1 MRVHPYFL
9 ASPRLAGWSLV
20 LLLALGCEDPRPG
33 PVGVVQQVAISVP
46 SPTLRPGRQMTA
58 RARPLDAD
66 GGLVEIP
73 VQWRSLTPSLLA
85 VDAEG
90 ELRAIAPGTGIV
102 EAVAGGVIGRLEIA
116 LVNPPAALLRV
127 PNDTLRLT
135 LSGAPATLAARA
147 FDAQGEELIGAP
159 FEFSAEAARIASI
172 GTTGIVTPVAIGTTT
187 VAVAIDGL
195 REVRTIVVGTV
206 PSASAPV
213 ITAISTTTILPGVP
227 FTIRGER
234 FAATSALNSALVDGL
249 PLTVTAASATQLTA
263 LLPASGV
270 PCLPTRTVAVQVTTP
285 GGAGAGVARL
295 EVAPQRT
302 LAVGEALILTSGS
315 AAACNEFADGAGRYL
330 VAVQH
335 GGRAL
340 GAGSIALALEGR
352 TGSGP
357 VVAMQAPN
365 VLGSVHDARG
375 SHRLD
380 RHAQLLAASAEAARA
395 ARVANAVPSAPPL
408 ASLQVPPVNGIVQ
421 VRVPDLTSSN
431 LCTSFTTIGART
443 VYEGA
448 RVAILEDTVSRR
460 DGVPTLAGTMDELYS
475 QIGQEVDAVLWP
487 LARRFGDP
495 LVMDSRLDANDRVVL
510 VATPRLNAMLNGEIL
525 GAVVTCD
532 FFARAQFASSNVG
545 EVMYLQVPT
554 STAPGIGPG
563 TRERWRHEIRGTIA
577 HELKHLVSYAGR
589 IVRNQPLEEVWL
601 EEATARHAEEL
612 FARARLGFTPTA
624 DMGYAALDCEVRALQ
639 GATDCADTP
648 RTMLPHFEGLWDF
661 LGNPSALTPLG
672 PVAPRDVSFYGSG
685 WSLTRWAI
693 DHSGQPEEVVL
704 QQLIASGQ
712 SGIANLEARVGR
724 SWDEILGRWAL
735 ALVAESRAVQAT
747 DATVR
752 LPSWNLADVFSGLC
766 TNLGSCGA
774 ASGSTRFS
782 RAQALRPIVLGA
794 ASFALTLPELVPG
807 GFSAIDVTPGAPGTR
822 RLIRLRS
829 ATTPFLPPTARLAI
843 LRVE

>member
-1 MRVHPYFL
+1 
-9 ASPRLAGWSLV
+9 
-20 LLLALGCEDPRPG
+20 
-33 PVGVVQQVAISVP
+33 
-46 SPTLRPGRQMTA
+46 
-58 RARPLDAD
+58 
-66 GGLVEIP
+66 
-73 VQWRSLTPSLLA
+73 
-85 VDAEG
+85 
-90 ELRAIAPGTGIV
+90 
-102 EAVAGGVIGRLEIA
+102 
-116 LVNPPAALLRV
+116 V

-172 GTTGIVTPVAIGTTT
+172 GTPGIVTPVAIGTTT

-249 PLTVTAASATQLTA
+249 PLSVTAASATQLTA

-285 GGAGAGVARL
+285 GGTGAGVARL

-639 GATDCADTP
+639 GA
-648 RTMLPHFEGLWDF
+648 GL
-661 LGNPSALTPLG
+661 
-672 PVAPRDVSFYGSG
+672 YH
-685 WSLTRWAI
+685 WAVGGV
-693 DHSGQPEEVVL
+693 D
-704 QQLIASGQ
+704 
-712 SGIANLEARVGR
+712 LEA
-724 SWDEILGRWAL
+724 
-735 ALVAESRAVQAT
+735 
-747 DATVR
+747 
-752 LPSWNLADVFSGLC
+752 LADRAARAGLSG
-766 TNLGSCGA
+766 GA
-774 ASGSTRFS
+774 
-782 RAQALRPIVLGA
+782 
-794 ASFALTLPELVPG
+794 LVPG
-807 GFSAIDVTPGAPGTR
+807 GRLKPDGSRLDWLCWGLHGHDFGALVPFFIDWRGSQHPAEATPRGG
-822 RLIRLRS
+822 
-829 ATTPFLPPTARLAI
+829 RLAAHRGQQHEVGRVFDELLLPLGLQGFVLDADGAALHS
-843 LRVE
+843 LRHFRIGVLAAV